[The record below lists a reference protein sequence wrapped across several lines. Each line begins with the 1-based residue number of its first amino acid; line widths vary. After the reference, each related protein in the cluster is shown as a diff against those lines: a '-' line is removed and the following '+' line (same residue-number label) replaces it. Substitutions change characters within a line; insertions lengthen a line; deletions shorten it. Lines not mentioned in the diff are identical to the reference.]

1 VDERAEL
8 VEETIWEAFAAY
20 RASPAATVV
29 DSETL
34 RLGITGAPYAGLNGV
49 FRARGLGSAAVED
62 TLRLF
67 RERGVS
73 MLWHLGPQSDPE
85 LEALLLSA
93 GLEFEEE
100 EPGMIAR
107 LDTPVETLAR
117 PAGFRIEPVRELE
130 TLRRWVD
137 VLSGGRLPESGV
149 ALRAAL
155 GLDASAACQ
164 HLIGYVDDEAVATA
178 AVYHGTRASEIQHVV
193 TVDRYRRRGIGAAIT
208 AAALELA
215 RERGQSHA
223 VLTASPDG
231 EAIYRRLGFVTV
243 CSVRRFL
250 QRRQP

>member
-29 DSETL
+29 DSKTL
-34 RLGITGAPYAGLNGV
+34 RLGITGVPYAGLNGV
-49 FRARGLGSAAVED
+49 FRARDLNAADVED
-62 TLRLF
+62 TLQQF

-73 MLWHLGPQSDPE
+73 MLWHVGPQSDGG
-85 LEALLLSA
+85 LEPLLLSA

-100 EPGMIAR
+100 EPGMVMR
-107 LDTPVETLAR
+107 LDAPGEP
-117 PAGFRIEPVRELE
+117 PAVPDGLRIEPVREVE

-137 VLSGGRLPESGV
+137 ILSGGRLPESGV

-155 GLDASAACQ
+155 GLDAAAACQ
-164 HLIGYVDDEAVATA
+164 HLLGFLGDEAVATA

-193 TVDRYRRRGIGAAIT
+193 TLDRYRRRGIGAAIT

-215 RERGQSHA
+215 LERGQSHA

-250 QRRQP
+250 QRRRP